1 MSFVDGCK
9 NDKGKLTKASVKAR
23 LNGIKHDSE
32 SDEERKL
39 LNEFLDLLDQEA
51 AASKRLKDAQKSLE
65 IDVNAKYHTLSESEI
80 KDLVVEDKWLRA
92 LATGI
97 ETELEFISQ
106 RLTGRISE
114 LTERYAIP
122 LSSLEQEVE
131 SYRLKVGSHLKRM
144 GFDWQA
150 MTSEFKGVIA

>member
-1 MSFVDGCK
+1 M
-9 NDKGKLTKASVKAR
+9 L
-23 LNGIKHDSE
+23 
-32 SDEERKL
+32 
-39 LNEFLDLLDQEA
+39 
-51 AASKRLKDAQKSLE
+51 KRTLE
-65 IDVNAKYHTLSESEI
+65 IDVNAKYHKLTESEI
-80 KDLVVEDKWLRA
+80 KTLVVEDKWLRA

-97 ETELEFISQ
+97 ETEMECISQ

-114 LTERYAIP
+114 LAERYATP

-150 MTSEFKGVIA
+150 VTSECKGVIA

>member
-1 MSFVDGCK
+1 M
-9 NDKGKLTKASVKAR
+9 
-23 LNGIKHDSE
+23 
-32 SDEERKL
+32 
-39 LNEFLDLLDQEA
+39 
-51 AASKRLKDAQKSLE
+51 E

-92 LATGI
+92 LETGI
-97 ETELEFISQ
+97 ETELECISQ

-131 SYRLKVGSHLKRM
+131 QLS
-144 GFDWQA
+144 
-150 MTSEFKGVIA
+150 T

>member
-1 MSFVDGCK
+1 M
-9 NDKGKLTKASVKAR
+9 VKA
-23 LNGIKHDSE
+23 
-32 SDEERKL
+32 
-39 LNEFLDLLDQEA
+39 
-51 AASKRLKDAQKSLE
+51 
-65 IDVNAKYHTLSESEI
+65 
-80 KDLVVEDKWLRA
+80 
-92 LATGI
+92 LARGI
-97 ETELEFISQ
+97 ETELECISQ

-150 MTSEFKGVIA
+150 MASEGTGVIA